1 MRCCGSFFDV
11 VDGCCCVLVVVV
23 CCWLLLCVGGCCC
36 VLVVVAIAVADRD
49 TWKWLL
55 KGFNLVWFVIH
66 YNFVGD
72 STHHLFNV

>member
-1 MRCCGSFFDV
+1 MLMIHVLSWFVDV
-11 VDGCCCVLVVVV
+11 VDGCC
-23 CCWLLLCVGGCCC
+23 CVGGCCC

-49 TWKWLL
+49 TRKWLL